1 MVQDLLE
8 NTNTYLLNATTP
20 DSSTYA
26 KNATKNYTETFNKNG
41 QSFNDVFTNANDRYS
56 NTANKFA
63 TRDTNKNNVR
73 DLSDRNNNVA
83 DRNSVV
89 KKNNNNNNSSNN
101 NNVTTN
107 SQTVDKQ
114 AKFRESQENS
124 RTLRDSAQ
132 SNSQKNSSDNTVSNS
147 NSTSEINSTDTETI
161 SLNSAIDN
169 LDLVNDIT
177 VDEEVTAE
185 DIETL
190 NNLLLDDTN
199 SEDTTAETDL
209 YINAYYQ
216 STMDALTSDTEEVS
230 TTDLNTLVNAETEE
244 TAQTVA
250 LNTVDE
256 LNNVDVNVNADTKT
270 ATKDTK
276 SSLDNIDTKTNAKT
290 QADENAL
297 KTDKLAKEDTN
308 EKVAS
313 DKDLQKEILDNNKK
327 VEVDTKTNETSNM
340 KDDVLVNATDEVV
353 EQVKQVNVNKT
364 DENKTSFR
372 EVMEKAGLDDAK
384 LEALNMTI
392 TNTGNAGTDLSNGFQ
407 GSAQEDIAKL
417 AINAVNGK
425 KDASEI
431 ANSKEFSKLVDTK
444 NIQQEESKEISKNDI
459 LAQINNKMQAKN
471 INGQQ
476 RITLQLTPES
486 LGKITIEL
494 SKGKDGLQAKMLT
507 DNAQV
512 RDMLEKNIDGL
523 KSTLASQGVT
533 VNNVS
538 VKVASAS
545 ETASEFDFGRER
557 FNQEQAQQD
566 FAGTGERGGERDS
579 QYANERTPENAM
591 NNDSL
596 ADMPTE
602 DAELEI
608 AMAEDIE
615 LNPEAEKVAVG
626 VGNVDIEV

>member
-1 MVQDLLE
+1 MAQDLLE

-41 QSFNDVFTNANDRYS
+41 QSFNDVFANANDRYS

-63 TRDTNKNNVR
+63 TRDTNRNNTR
-73 DLSDRNNNVA
+73 DLNNRNNNVA
-83 DRNSVV
+83 DRNSVA
-89 KKNNNNNNSSNN
+89 KNNNNVAN
-101 NNVTTN
+101 N

-124 RTLRDSAQ
+124 RAMRDNAQ
-132 SNSQKNSSDNTVSNS
+132 SNSQNNNTDNNTVSNS
-147 NSTSEINSTDTETI
+147 TSIEENNTQNVMSNVDTDTVK
-161 SLNSAIDN
+161 N
-169 LDLVNDIT
+169 LDLVS
-177 VDEEVTAE
+177 EEDVISSMTQE
-185 DIETL
+185 DIDAL
-190 NNLLLDDTN
+190 NQLLVDDIA
-199 SEDTTAETDL
+199 SEDETAQTDL

-216 STMDALTSDTEEVS
+216 STLDALNSDTEETA
-230 TTDLNTLVNAETEE
+230 TTDLNALANAETEDTVE
-244 TAQTVA
+244 TVA

-256 LNNVDVNVNADTKT
+256 LNKVDVNADSKT

-276 SSLDNIDTKTNAKT
+276 NTLDNLDTKTNAKT

-297 KTDKLAKEDTN
+297 KTDKLAKEDAN
-308 EKVAS
+308 GKVTS
-313 DKDLQKEILDNNKK
+313 DKDLQEEILDNNKK

-353 EQVKQVNVNKT
+353 EQVKPVNVNNQ
-364 DENKTSFR
+364 DDNKTSFR

-392 TNTGNAGTDLSNGFQ
+392 TSSETGADLSNGFQ

-417 AINAVNGK
+417 AVNGVNGK

-431 ANSKEFSKLVDTK
+431 ANGKEFSKLVDTK
-444 NIQQEESKEISKNDI
+444 NMQQEEPKEISKNDI

-538 VKVASAS
+538 VKVASAG
-545 ETASEFDFGRER
+545 ETASEFDFGRES

-566 FAGTGERGGERDS
+566 FAGTGERGGEQGS

-602 DAELEI
+602 DIELEM
-608 AMAEDIE
+608 AMGEDVE
-615 LNPEAEKVAVG
+615 LNSDAERVAVG
-626 VGNVDIEV
+626 TGNVDIEV

>member
-73 DLSDRNNNVA
+73 DLSNRNDNVA
-83 DRNSVV
+83 DRNSVA

-230 TTDLNTLVNAETEE
+230 TTDLNTLANAETEE

-276 SSLDNIDTKTNAKT
+276 SS
-290 QADENAL
+290 
-297 KTDKLAKEDTN
+297 
-308 EKVAS
+308 
-313 DKDLQKEILDNNKK
+313 
-327 VEVDTKTNETSNM
+327 
-340 KDDVLVNATDEVV
+340 
-353 EQVKQVNVNKT
+353 
-364 DENKTSFR
+364 F
-372 EVMEKAGLDDAK
+372 
-384 LEALNMTI
+384 
-392 TNTGNAGTDLSNGFQ
+392 
-407 GSAQEDIAKL
+407 
-417 AINAVNGK
+417 
-425 KDASEI
+425 
-431 ANSKEFSKLVDTK
+431 
-444 NIQQEESKEISKNDI
+444 
-459 LAQINNKMQAKN
+459 
-471 INGQQ
+471 
-476 RITLQLTPES
+476 
-486 LGKITIEL
+486 
-494 SKGKDGLQAKMLT
+494 
-507 DNAQV
+507 
-512 RDMLEKNIDGL
+512 
-523 KSTLASQGVT
+523 
-533 VNNVS
+533 
-538 VKVASAS
+538 
-545 ETASEFDFGRER
+545 
-557 FNQEQAQQD
+557 
-566 FAGTGERGGERDS
+566 
-579 QYANERTPENAM
+579 
-591 NNDSL
+591 
-596 ADMPTE
+596 
-602 DAELEI
+602 
-608 AMAEDIE
+608 
-615 LNPEAEKVAVG
+615 
-626 VGNVDIEV
+626 